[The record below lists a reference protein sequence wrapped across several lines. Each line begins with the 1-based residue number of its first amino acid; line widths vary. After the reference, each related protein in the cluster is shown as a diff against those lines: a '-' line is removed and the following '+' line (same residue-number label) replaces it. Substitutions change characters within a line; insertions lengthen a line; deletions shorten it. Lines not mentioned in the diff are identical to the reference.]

1 MTNFFLYLFLI
12 IIWNRQ
18 KLNEIICFY
27 QKKVIKEVL
36 LDHLIQSQIYLSLFL
51 YEMAEM
57 YSIFNPIFIC
67 QIFLA
72 LIKFFH
78 FVRICLK
85 NCFMNI
91 EYFNENY
98 FSQIEYSFAIY
109 SLCYLVN
116 LTVLRF
122 ICLAYAHS
130 YHKLEFLVEIQILK
144 LYFE

>member
-1 MTNFFLYLFLI
+1 MTNFFLYWFWF

-18 KLNEIICFY
+18 KLNEIFCFY
-27 QKKVIKEVL
+27 QRKVIKEVL

-78 FVRICLK
+78 FLFHFVRICLK

-91 EYFNENY
+91 KYFNENY
-98 FSQIEYSFAIY
+98 FSKIEYSFAVY
-109 SLCYLVN
+109 SLCYLVD

-122 ICLAYAHS
+122 FC
-130 YHKLEFLVEIQILK
+130 
-144 LYFE
+144 